1 MAKFIIT
8 KDFSFGTYVP
18 QGQGRPIQTVNFK
31 KGDIVE
37 GNLIYKYPLQHRQTV
52 KSPDAQDQLVETQT
66 AKGMVRI
73 PFRKSFEVPVDFII
87 EMPIGKPDM
96 SIPETNIGNEGPAL
110 GIAYSRTTETPAKET
125 PDKNWFTTK
134 NIVIGVLVIVGIY
147 VFLKWKKMI

>member
-18 QGQGRPIQTVNFK
+18 QGQGRSTQTVNFK

-37 GNLIYKYPLQHRQTV
+37 GNLIYKYSLQHRQTV

-73 PFRKSFEVPVDFII
+73 PFRKSFEVPVDYII
-87 EMPIGKPDM
+87 EMPTIPQ
-96 SIPETNIGNEGPAL
+96 SIPETIIGNEGPAL